1 MKIELD
7 FTELEMASFLFRK
20 GYLIKPESRLFDCS
34 DIFTPEAKD
43 ESKEV
48 FIVYT
53 RECNEIMVAD
63 EKNYQSK
70 SSVLKEIFIK
80 EFKKSLLFKL

>member
-7 FTELEMASFLFRK
+7 FTELEMELFLSMK

-34 DIFTPEAKD
+34 DIFTPETPEEARN
-43 ESKEV
+43 V
-48 FIVYT
+48 LVVYN
-53 RECNEIMVAD
+53 REYNEIMVAD

-70 SSVLKEIFIK
+70 SSVLKETFIK
-80 EFKKSLLFKL
+80 EFKKSLLLN